1 MVEIFENIR
10 KIYTFRQPCAE
21 LTEHIEFFSESSF
34 EETKRHITG
43 EYFSVKMFPS
53 WTPTFY
59 INLGE
64 LYEISV
70 GNKRYFIGADDD
82 ILILRN
88 SIVERYNTPTD
99 NIFTVKFYPGS
110 IAAILDIKQPGLID
124 KVINLKSILPAQ
136 LLYQLKLPIT
146 FDERVELMQ
155 NYFLTNLKQQ
165 RDYYLKF
172 VKDTIDTYAEG
183 SMQFSN
189 SKLAEKM
196 FTTSKT
202 INRYFNQVV
211 GVPPKDYFSTMR
223 ARTALT
229 DYVNSRNQFVP
240 FDYGYYDMSHFYKG
254 IVKFTGQKLIEN
266 SL

>member
-10 KIYTFRQPCAE
+10 KIYTFSPPCAE
-21 LTEHIEFFSESSF
+21 LADHIEFFSESSF
-34 EETKRHITG
+34 EATRQHIAG
-43 EYFSVKMFPS
+43 ESFSVKMFPS

-64 LYEISV
+64 PYQIAV
-70 GNKRYFIGADDD
+70 GNKHYFIGADED

-88 SIVERYNTPTD
+88 SVVERINTPTD

-110 IAAILDIKQPGLID
+110 LEAVLGIKQQTLID
-124 KVINLKSILPAQ
+124 KVINLDKILPQQ
-136 LLYQLKLPIT
+136 LLQNIKQQIT
-146 FDERVELMQ
+146 FAERIELMQ
-155 NYFLTNLKQQ
+155 NFFLMNYRKQQ
-165 RDYYLKF
+165 DYYLKF
-172 VKDTIDTYAEG
+172 VKDTIETYAG
-183 SMQFSN
+183 TGLQFSN

-211 GVPPKDYFSTMR
+211 GTSPKNYFSIMR

-229 DYVNSRNQFVP
+229 GYVNPKEQFVP
-240 FDYGYYDMSHFYKG
+240 FDYGYYDMSHFYKDV
-254 IVKFTGQKLIEN
+254 VKFTGQKLVEN
-266 SL
+266 AI